1 MGFRS
6 TLVSE
11 HNYLPLPEWF
21 VEKYKEY
28 LYINGVDKLVEP
40 NRGSLPISSKFEF
53 KTYFPIA
60 EGLPVDIQKV
70 MRENTNGTTKLVLV
84 WLHEC
89 GGITRV
95 QIDKESIVYSEPTG
109 WEVTEGVTHDYCY
122 GCSDAPTKYPN
133 NEQKI

>member
-6 TLVSE
+6 TLITQ

-21 VEKYKEY
+21 VEKYKDY
-28 LYINGVDKLVEP
+28 LYINGLDKK
-40 NRGSLPISSKFEF
+40 NNHHDGNGLPLASKYEF
-53 KTYFPIA
+53 KTYFEIG
-60 EGLPVDIQKV
+60 EGLPADIQKV
-70 MRENTNGTTKLVLV
+70 MQESPDDIPRELVFV

-95 QIDKESIVYSEPTG
+95 QIDRDHIVYSEPTE

-122 GCSDAPTKYPN
+122 GCSDIKNINPL
-133 NEQKI
+133 